1 MLITLQVTS
10 NYMLF
15 LEKIADMFE
24 VIASVLPP
32 YHQIYAICKRR
43 MDGSQVD
50 IEDERLTTL
59 MSYAYADLVR
69 MCLSLYR
76 IFFRT
81 LSGTC
86 HQALVMAILVV
97 PSGQLEAIR
106 ARIYQVIGSQ
116 WRNVPHEFFNYFV
129 WFITKTYIIC

>member
-15 LEKIADMFE
+15 LEKVADMFE

-43 MDGSQVD
+43 MDDAQVD

-69 MCLSLYR
+69 MCLR
-76 IFFRT
+76 
-81 LSGTC
+81 
-86 HQALVMAILVV
+86 AILVV
-97 PSGQLEAIR
+97 PSGQLETIR

-116 WRNVPHEFFNYFV
+116 WRSFPHEFLNYFV
-129 WFITKTYIIC
+129 WFITKTHLIC